1 MTSPFGRGRRDSRK
15 ADAPGEG
22 LKICANPESLTRR
35 ARSAAG
41 RGHPRPLGEG
51 GRMLFCTRR
60 SHMKFFLDTAN
71 LEEIGDAASTGVLD
85 GVTTNPT
92 LISKEGNTFEDQLL
106 KICSLVNGPV
116 SAETVSRD
124 AAGMVEEGRHLAK
137 LHPNIVVKCPMTKE
151 GLKATRAL
159 SEERMRVNVTLVFS
173 APQAIMAAKAG
184 AYFVSPFVGR
194 LDDIGENG
202 MDLIRDIVTIFNNYE
217 FQTQV
222 LVASIRNPIHVVQA
236 GLCGADICTM
246 PAKIFDQLLK
256 HPLTDK
262 GVEQFL
268 KDWEK
273 VPVIK

>member
-1 MTSPFGRGRRDSRK
+1 
-15 ADAPGEG
+15 
-22 LKICANPESLTRR
+22 
-35 ARSAAG
+35 
-41 RGHPRPLGEG
+41 
-51 GRMLFCTRR
+51 
-60 SHMKFFLDTAN
+60 MKFFLDTAN
-71 LEEIGDAASTGVLD
+71 LEEIRDAASTGILD
-85 GVTTNPT
+85 GITTNPT

-106 KICSLVNGPV
+106 KICALVNGPI

-124 AAGMVEEGRHLAK
+124 AAGMVDEGRHLAR

-151 GLKATRAL
+151 GLKATKIL
-159 SEERMRVNVTLVFS
+159 SGENIRVNVTLVFS

-194 LDDIGENG
+194 LDDIGESG
-202 MDLIRDIVTIFNNYE
+202 MDLINTIVTIFNNYE
-217 FQTQV
+217 YKAEV
-222 LVASIRNPIHVVQA
+222 LVASVRNPVHVVQA
-236 GLCGADICTM
+236 GLMGADICTM
-246 PAKIFDQLLK
+246 PAKVFDQLMK

>member
-1 MTSPFGRGRRDSRK
+1 
-15 ADAPGEG
+15 
-22 LKICANPESLTRR
+22 
-35 ARSAAG
+35 
-41 RGHPRPLGEG
+41 
-51 GRMLFCTRR
+51 
-60 SHMKFFLDTAN
+60 MKFFLDTAN
-71 LEEIGDAASTGVLD
+71 LDEIRDAASTGVLD

-92 LISKEGNTFEDQLL
+92 LISKEGNSFEDQVL
-106 KICSLVNGPV
+106 KICALVNGPV

-124 AAGMVEEGRHLAK
+124 ASGMVEEGRHLAK

-151 GLKATRAL
+151 GLKATKTL
-159 SEERMRVNVTLVFS
+159 TDHGIRVNVTLVFS

-202 MDLIRDIVTIFNNYE
+202 MDLIRDIVTIFNNYQFKTE
-217 FQTQV
+217 V
-222 LVASIRNPIHVVQA
+222 LVASIRNPVHVVQA
-236 GLCGADICTM
+236 GLMGADICTM
-246 PAKIFDQLLK
+246 PAKVFDQLLR

>member
-1 MTSPFGRGRRDSRK
+1 
-15 ADAPGEG
+15 
-22 LKICANPESLTRR
+22 
-35 ARSAAG
+35 
-41 RGHPRPLGEG
+41 
-51 GRMLFCTRR
+51 
-60 SHMKFFLDTAN
+60 MKFFLDTAN
-71 LEEIGDAASTGVLD
+71 LEELGDAASTGVLD

-159 SEERMRVNVTLVFS
+159 SEERIRVNVTLVFS

-202 MDLIRDIVTIFNNYE
+202 MDL
-217 FQTQV
+217 
-222 LVASIRNPIHVVQA
+222 
-236 GLCGADICTM
+236 
-246 PAKIFDQLLK
+246 
-256 HPLTDK
+256 
-262 GVEQFL
+262 
-268 KDWEK
+268 
-273 VPVIK
+273 